1 MRKITKRLTALLC
14 AVLMAVTLLPAQA
27 WAVEGTDGGSAA
39 ALEEPIVNDK
49 PAMDEETTTD
59 GQPADDQTPAPTGDE
74 TPDAEDP
81 EENESVPGQEM
92 GARPIEEE
100 QDGGEDRGTLCWAYP
115 DGLNNEIHVEELTEE
130 ETAALTMTPWEELN
144 SPSLAR
150 SSAGVDPYFEIITV
164 ERYGRSKL
172 EKMSKK
178 AIYLDI
184 YDTLLLMASSN
195 FQGVLET
202 PKGTTIYSSDAALAI
217 NAFYADY
224 PELFWARPTYY
235 YYKANPNLCAGIA
248 FEYNSHYKNLNKE
261 LPLFLETANNI
272 LAGMP
277 TGSDY
282 EKELYLHDV
291 LVNKVT
297 YTSSKLEE
305 QNGYTTLV
313 EGKGVCAGYAFALQY
328 LLMRAG
334 IQSYYVVGY
343 ARENHAWNLAKIDG
357 EWYYVDATWDDPLYN
372 GSDDPYS
379 PYYSYFNIT
388 TNKLKEDHT
397 PSGTPYNVPLE
408 NCTATAANYY
418 TVNSHLIVSTEDA
431 SLPGKVANLLRRNN
445 GIIRL
450 YVTDD
455 DTDNTVWQ
463 WYQDNNSN
471 IASAMEAY
479 GQYQYGYWCFNHEV
493 VLWFEGDYLA
503 LGPGELNGY
512 SGVTILDVDLLYQYL
527 RTQQVPVAQ
536 TKLMEYEFLE
546 DADVNGDGSIDIYDL
561 QLLYETVCNG

>member
-1 MRKITKRLTALLC
+1 MRKMKRWAALLC
-14 AVLMAVTLLPAQA
+14 AVLMAVTLLPTQV
-27 WAVEGTDGGSAA
+27 WATETIGGNAA
-39 ALEEPIVNDK
+39 ALEEPIMNDK
-49 PAMDEETTTD
+49 PAMDEEAAAD
-59 GQPADDQTPAPTGDE
+59 GQPSDDQMPAPTGDE
-74 TPDAEDP
+74 TPDKEDP
-81 EENESVPGQEM
+81 EENENTDTQKPEPEADSQDIDNTDDSDVLCRATLNPVSHEL
-92 GARPIEEE
+92 EVE
-100 QDGGEDRGTLCWAYP
+100 QFSAEKAAEISSAE
-115 DGLNNEIHVEELTEE
+115 LNNCY
-130 ETAALTMTPWEELN
+130 
-144 SPSLAR
+144 
-150 SSAGVDPYFEIITV
+150 SSALASNKSGSSYFDIISV
-164 ERYGRSKL
+164 ARYGRAKLAEMPRSKV
-172 EKMSKK
+172 
-178 AIYLDI
+178 YLKI
-184 YDTLLLMASSN
+184 YDRLLEMAENVTVGKVSLPTN
-195 FQGVLET
+195 QKVTHDEAWLVT
-202 PKGTTIYSSDAALAI
+202 A
-217 NAFYADY
+217 AFYSDY
-224 PELFWARPTYY
+224 PELFWARPSFWYNKSTM
-235 YYKANPNLCAGIA
+235 LCSEIQLN
-248 FEYNSHYKNLNKE
+248 YNSHIYNLDTE
-261 LPLFLETANNI
+261 LPLFLETAETI

-282 EKELYLHDV
+282 EKELYLHDA
-291 LVNKVT
+291 LIKKVT
-297 YTSSKLEE
+297 YTYSKLEE

-343 ARENHAWNLAKIDG
+343 AGENHAWNLAKIDG
-357 EWYYVDATWDDPLYN
+357 EWYYVDATWDDPVYN

-397 PSGTPYNVPLE
+397 LSGTPYNVPLE

-479 GQYQYGYWCFNHEV
+479 GYYQYGYWCFNHEV

>member
-1 MRKITKRLTALLC
+1 MRKMKRWAALLC
-14 AVLMAVTLLPAQA
+14 AVLMAVTLLPTQV
-27 WAVEGTDGGSAA
+27 WATETIGGNAA
-39 ALEEPIVNDK
+39 ALEEPIMNDK
-49 PAMDEETTTD
+49 PTMDEEAAAD
-59 GQPADDQTPAPTGDE
+59 GQPSDDQPSAPTGDK
-74 TPDAEDP
+74 TPDKEDRA
-81 EENESVPGQEM
+81 ENENTDTQKPEPEADSQDIDNTDDSDVLCR
-92 GARPIEEE
+92 ATLDPISHELEVEQFSAEEAADAE
-100 QDGGEDRGTLCWAYP
+100 ITSAE
-115 DGLNNEIHVEELTEE
+115 LNN
-130 ETAALTMTPWEELN
+130 ALTSN
-144 SPSLAR
+144 KSG
-150 SSAGVDPYFEIITV
+150 SSYFDIISVT
-164 ERYGRSKL
+164 RYGRAKL
-172 EKMSKK
+172 AKMSRSTV
-178 AIYLDI
+178 YLKI
-184 YDTLLLMASSN
+184 YDRLLEMAEN
-195 FQGVLET
+195 FTVDKVSLPTNQKITHDEAWLVT
-202 PKGTTIYSSDAALAI
+202 A
-217 NAFYADY
+217 AFYSDY
-224 PELFWARPTYY
+224 PELFWARPSFWYNKNTM
-235 YYKANPNLCAGIA
+235 LCSEIQLN
-248 FEYNSHYKNLNKE
+248 YNSHIYNLNTE
-261 LPLFLETANNI
+261 LPLFLETAETI

-282 EKELYLHDV
+282 EKELYLHDA
-291 LVNKVT
+291 LIKKVT
-297 YTSSKLEE
+297 YTYSKLEE

-343 ARENHAWNLAKIDG
+343 AGENHAWNLAKIDG
-357 EWYYVDATWDDPLYN
+357 EWYYVDATWDDPVYN

-379 PYYSYFNIT
+379 PYHSYFNIT

-479 GQYQYGYWCFNHEV
+479 GYYQYGYWCFNHEV

>member
-1 MRKITKRLTALLC
+1 MRKMKRWAALLC
-14 AVLMAVTLLPAQA
+14 AVLMAVTLLPTQV
-27 WAVEGTDGGSAA
+27 WATETIGGNAA
-39 ALEEPIVNDK
+39 ALEEPIMNDK
-49 PAMDEETTTD
+49 PTMDEETTAD

-74 TPDAEDP
+74 TPDKEDR
-81 EENESVPGQEM
+81 EENENTDTQKPEPEADSQDIDNTDDSDVLCRATLNPVSHEL
-92 GARPIEEE
+92 EVE
-100 QDGGEDRGTLCWAYP
+100 QFSAEKAAEISSAE
-115 DGLNNEIHVEELTEE
+115 LNNCY
-130 ETAALTMTPWEELN
+130 
-144 SPSLAR
+144 
-150 SSAGVDPYFEIITV
+150 SSALASNKSGSSYFDIISV
-164 ERYGRSKL
+164 ARYGRAKLAEMPRSKV
-172 EKMSKK
+172 
-178 AIYLDI
+178 YLKI
-184 YDTLLLMASSN
+184 YDRLLEMA
-195 FQGVLET
+195 ET
-202 PKGTTIYSSDAALAI
+202 VTVGKVSLPTNQKVTHDEAWLVTA
-217 NAFYADY
+217 AFYSDY
-224 PELFWARPTYY
+224 PELFWARPSFWYNKSTM
-235 YYKANPNLCAGIA
+235 LCSEIQLN
-248 FEYNSHYKNLNKE
+248 YNSHIYNLDTE
-261 LPLFLETANNI
+261 LPLFLETAETI

-282 EKELYLHDV
+282 DKELYLHDA
-291 LVNKVT
+291 LIKKVT
-297 YTSSKLEE
+297 YTYSKLEE

-418 TVNSHLIVSTEDA
+418 TVNSHLVVSTKDA
-431 SLPGKVANLLRRNN
+431 SLPGKVANLLQRNN
-445 GIIRL
+445 GVIRL

-463 WYQDNNSN
+463 WYQDNISN

-527 RTQQVPVAQ
+527 RTQQVPITQ